1 MLLYNLLHVH
11 ERLENNTVSDSSSMG
26 TANMAVS
33 KMYSKTE
40 DCHLFIYLL
49 LCISDLSTPP
59 LFSNNINTILAF
71 VYIVHVNE
79 KWDEKWENNSVSDV
93 NNTVLLQSR
102 GVRQD
107 RHKIMQL

>member
-1 MLLYNLLHVH
+1 MLLYNLLHVN
-11 ERLENNTVSDSSSMG
+11 EKLENNTVSDSSSTE
-26 TANMAVS
+26 TANIAVS

-40 DCHLFIYLL
+40 DCHLF
-49 LCISDLSTPP
+49 DLSTPP
-59 LFSNNINTILAF
+59 LFSNNILAF
-71 VYIVHVNE
+71 VYIVHVNEKWDE

-107 RHKIMQL
+107 RHKMMQL